1 MIMAGTDKK
10 YVETP
15 LMKQYYQIKSVH
27 PDAILLFRVGDFYET
42 FGDDAIKASGILGI
56 TLTRRANGA
65 ATFVELAGFPYHAI
79 DTYLPKLVRAGE
91 RVAICEQLEDPKLV
105 KGLVKR
111 GVIELVTPGVVLG
124 DNLLANKENVYL
136 ASVYFGRQTT
146 GVAFL
151 DISTG
156 EFYVAEGPDNYIDK
170 LLSNLS
176 PKEIIYQRGFDERFR
191 QAFGTNYYTY
201 KLDDWVFSE
210 EPNREK
216 LCKQFGTQSL
226 KGFGIDHISAGIS
239 AAGAILYYLE
249 FTEHK
254 EIGHIASIS
263 RIDQDDYVWID
274 KFTIRNLELFTTNG
288 SRDRSSFANVMDRTL
303 TPMGGRLLKRWIAMP
318 IRDIGRINRRLD
330 VVQRFVE
337 DSDLAE
343 AVGEQVS
350 LIGDLERIASRIAAA
365 RVTPRELVQLKNSLA
380 AIELLKA
387 ILESTDDGNL
397 HRLAAEIDVLAQMRL
412 KLEREIY
419 PDPANNQIQK
429 GGVIAD
435 GVNPELD
442 DLRRIALHGKDVLQQ
457 IQQRESELTGIPSLK
472 IGYNN
477 IFGYFIEV
485 RNAHKE
491 KVPDTWIRKQT
502 LSNAERYIT
511 EELKEYEEKIL
522 GAEDRILTL
531 EQEIYNALIAFVSQS
546 LSQLLRD
553 AHAVARVDC
562 FLSFARIARER
573 NYVRPELDD
582 GARIDIEQG
591 RHPVIETLMPVGEKY
606 IPNDIRLD
614 DEEQQIVMITGPNMS
629 GKSAL
634 LRQTALIILMAQMG
648 SFVPA
653 RRAHIGVVDKIF
665 TRVGASDNIS
675 QGESTFM
682 VEMLESASILNN
694 ISDRSIVLLDEI
706 GRGTSTYDGIS
717 IAWAMVEYL
726 HNHPTAHART
736 LFATHYHELNEMEK
750 MYPRVKNYHV
760 TVKEMN
766 NTIVFLRKL
775 ERGGTEHSFGI
786 HVAKMAGM
794 PASVVSRA
802 DEILKNLVKVYGTD
816 EIVPSKSPKLR
827 GRKQASVKD
836 AVEEADKGA
845 SMQLSMFQLDDPVL
859 VQIRDQIKGLDI
871 DSLTPLEALNKLNEI
886 KKIAGI

>member
-1 MIMAGTDKK
+1 MAGTDKK

-111 GVIELVTPGVVLG
+111 GVIELDTPGVVLG

-210 EPNREK
+210 ELNREK

>member
-210 EPNREK
+210 ELNREK

-648 SFVPA
+648 SFVPE

-726 HNHPTAHART
+726 HNHLTAHART

>member
-210 EPNREK
+210 ELNREK

-239 AAGAILYYLE
+239 AAGPILYYLE